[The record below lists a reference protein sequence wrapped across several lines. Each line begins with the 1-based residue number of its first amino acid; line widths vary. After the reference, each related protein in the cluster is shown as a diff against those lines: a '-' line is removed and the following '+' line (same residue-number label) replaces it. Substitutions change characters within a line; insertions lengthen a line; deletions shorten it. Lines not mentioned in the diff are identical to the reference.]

1 MMCYPHP
8 TPPLAWSG
16 RQELLF
22 LPAPPPQALPEEVQ
36 SDSLERGLRSKGWLV
51 RKLTVQ
57 RVETRPSSHPTT
69 PRIASSFWE
78 QPRPTTRRGQAGLL
92 LRTTG
97 SAPVRSGLDSV
108 FPVSAAPVSA
118 LCLLCTATLFP
129 SEGSS
134 CSGTDSLSQ
143 RTRPCLGNS

>member
-1 MMCYPHP
+1 MCYPHP
-8 TPPLAWSG
+8 TPPLAWTG
-16 RQELLF
+16 CQELLF
-22 LPAPPPQALPEEVQ
+22 LPAPPPQALPKEVQ
-36 SDSLERGLRSKGWLV
+36 SDSLERSLQSKGWLV
-51 RKLTVQ
+51 RKPTVQ
-57 RVETRPSSHPTT
+57 RRETRLSSHPSTH
-69 PRIASSFWE
+69 RIASSFWE
-78 QPRPTTRRGQAGLL
+78 QPRPTTDRGKAGLL

-118 LCLLCTATLFP
+118 LCPLCTATLFP

-134 CSGTDSLSQ
+134 CSGTDHPAQ